1 MSNYIGTRPATQR
14 LSHAERADAVETLS
28 RFEAEGR
35 LSPEELAT
43 RIAVAR
49 DAVTWG
55 DLVPLFTDLPPS
67 GPANPPAASMDA
79 ASMGAASL
87 GSSGGEFGDDFDN
100 GAEMFGGGSPW
111 QGRRRPLGGAIGA
124 TIMALT
130 PFIAILLFF
139 LTSFTVGW
147 AWSWLWFLLIPVA
160 GIVIWGPYSGE
171 RYRRR

>member
-1 MSNYIGTRPATQR
+1 MSDYIGTRPIAQR
-14 LSHAERADAVETLS
+14 LSNDERGDAVQTLT

-43 RIAVAR
+43 RTAAAR
-49 DAVTWG
+49 VAVTWG
-55 DLVPLFTDLPPS
+55 DLVPLFNDLPPS
-67 GPANPPAASMDA
+67 SPASPAHPAVAES
-79 ASMGAASL
+79 SL
-87 GSSGGEFGDDFDN
+87 TDSEPDREFDN
-100 GAEMFGGGSPW
+100 GAEVFGGGSPW
-111 QGRRRPLGGAIGA
+111 EGRRRALGGAVGT

-130 PFIAILLFF
+130 PFIAVLLFF
-139 LTSFTVGW
+139 LTSYTVGW